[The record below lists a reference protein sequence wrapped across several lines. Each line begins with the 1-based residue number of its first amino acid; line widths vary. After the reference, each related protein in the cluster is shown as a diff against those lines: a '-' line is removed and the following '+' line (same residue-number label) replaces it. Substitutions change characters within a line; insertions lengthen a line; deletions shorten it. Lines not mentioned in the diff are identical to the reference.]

1 MGLKTWYEA
10 NIMPRLITCACSQG
24 QVMKRRAAVV
34 PLARGDVFELGCG
47 GGINHAFYDPSAITS
62 YAGIDPHAGLLDGAR
77 AAARDKGWAADLRQ
91 GRGEAIPFA
100 DASFDCVVC
109 TFTLCSV
116 DDPSQVMAEL
126 SRILRPGGQT
136 LFLEHGRA
144 PDASVRGW
152 QERIEPVW
160 KRLAGGCHLTRPV
173 ASALQGAGF
182 TPSAP
187 NTAAALW
194 ALTLAYAGLPCAPF
208 SCHSTSSCRMIGLTT
223 ISKNDFRDERHR

>member
-10 NIMPRLITCACSQG
+10 NIMPRMITCACSQG

-62 YAGIDPHAGLLDGAR
+62 YAGIDPHEGLLDGAR
-77 AAARDKGWAADLRQ
+77 AAAREKGWTADLRAA
-91 GRGEAIPFA
+91 RGEAIPFA
-100 DASFDCVVC
+100 DRSFDCVVC

-116 DDPSQVMAEL
+116 DDPGQVLAEL
-126 SRILRPGGQT
+126 SRILKPGGQA

-144 PDASVRGW
+144 PDRGVRGW

-160 KRLAGGCHLTRPV
+160 KHLAGGCHLTRPIG
-173 ASALQGAGF
+173 AAWQAAGF
-182 TPSAP
+182 AVETLGEGYTPKAP
-187 NTAAALW
+187 RF
-194 ALTLAYAGLPCAPF
+194 AGWMEWGVARKPL
-208 SCHSTSSCRMIGLTT
+208 
-223 ISKNDFRDERHR
+223 